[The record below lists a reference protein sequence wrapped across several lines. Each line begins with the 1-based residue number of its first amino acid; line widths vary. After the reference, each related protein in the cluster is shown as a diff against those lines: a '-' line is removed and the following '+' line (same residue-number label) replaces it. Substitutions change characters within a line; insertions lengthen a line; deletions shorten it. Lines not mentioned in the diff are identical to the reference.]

1 MLDFVLKRRQSFF
14 VLILFIFGL
23 AIFIIPFMPVELYPP
38 ISKPTIT
45 VRLPHQGI
53 SAVEFYENYW
63 EEIEPVLAKVEGVD
77 VVTAS
82 YRNNIS
88 LFTLSFNWS
97 ETAKQAQSNTEN
109 SVSLFISKLPIYT
122 QENYSIY
129 ENGSGGDGFFAL
141 SFYSN
146 NLVPEELYQRVK
158 TYLYPKI
165 NKIKGVESL
174 SLSRTDS
181 LEVSITFRPL
191 DLWRYNMTLG
201 EIASALKDK
210 IAKSSLSGG
219 TIGSGTD
226 ALIVLL
232 QRGTQDP
239 YSLSEIILA
248 YREGVPIF
256 LSNVADIEV
265 HRALP
270 TQLNRLNGLDSIV
283 LFVTPEEGENLNNLS
298 YKIKKTIEDLQKA
311 EKEFEDIS
319 SYFIINPEEFISK
332 AVGNVLSSGFMGAIL
347 SIIIVYLFLGEFR
360 NTFIIAISIPL
371 AILIAFIFMFFLG
384 KRINLISLGGLTL
397 SMGMVIDSSIV
408 VVENMYRL
416 REENPKWSLIK
427 VIKQAVGQVQFSL
440 LASTLT
446 TVLVFLPLPFTS
458 PLTSAILGDLAF
470 TVIFS
475 LIGSLLVALYVN
487 PFLFYYLFKKGK
499 KIPKPSKMSLWSSS
513 FRSFLQKKYT
523 NWLSPFIY
531 NSFVKIIFI
540 IFSFVFLFLTFFFI
554 FPRID
559 SELMAKPTSNRVVLN
574 IKFSQKMDDLMELS
588 HFFEQI
594 ERRLEVVLGDTPAD
608 IYSRLWN
615 NDSIQSIITLP
626 SSRYSVEIL
635 DKMKSEFQDDN
646 DFTFSAF
653 EWDPASLPLPEVED
667 LEINLIGSDPKI
679 LADLMN
685 DIRDL
690 IYREDLYQS
699 VRRSPNVSPV
709 VRLEL
714 DPRDAILK
722 ELNIDV
728 STLMSTINRA
738 NSSIARLELFDEE
751 SLEFFQIDVR
761 LEEFNSKED
770 LMNYFYPYKGNY
782 YPMRHFFNYHYD
794 TNLSQILSIDED
806 LTFSVLA
813 RLSLENKGKRVAL
826 EKQMEQLIKEN
837 ISFPEGYSFE
847 FRDTQ
852 EAITEATQS
861 LMIAF
866 ALSVSIVF
874 VVLAIQF
881 NSILYPTLIM
891 ATVPLGVI
899 GVILS
904 LWLFSSTISLNSLLG
919 LILLGGIVVNNAIL
933 IIDFYLE
940 LVPHEKDYRQAIIK
954 ASQLRLIPILITSST
969 TVLGMIPI
977 AMALGDG
984 TNVIQPL
991 GIAVS
996 GGLLVSTTFTLF
1008 MIPTLLSFFPYKE
1021 IKEHE

>member
-14 VLILFIFGL
+14 VILLFIFGL

-38 ISKPTIT
+38 ISKPMIT

-63 EEIEPVLAKVEGVD
+63 EDIEPILGKVDGVD
-77 VVTAS
+77 SISAS
-82 YRNNIS
+82 YRNNVS

-97 ETAKQAQSNTEN
+97 VSAKQAKSSTDN
-109 SVSLFISKLPIYT
+109 VISLFLSDLPSYT
-122 QENYSIY
+122 QENYTVY
-129 ENGSGGDGFFAL
+129 ENSSGGDGFFAL

-146 NLVPEELYQRVK
+146 DLVPEELYRRVK

-174 SLSRTDS
+174 SLSTTDS

-210 IAKSSLSGG
+210 ISKSSLAGG
-219 TIGSGTD
+219 TIGSGSD

-239 YSLSEIILA
+239 YSLSEIILS
-248 YREGVPIF
+248 YKEGVPIF

-270 TQLNRLNGLDSIV
+270 SQLNRLNGRDSIV
-283 LFVTPEEGENLNNLS
+283 LFVTPEEGQNLNKLS
-298 YKIKKTIEDLQKA
+298 YELKNIIGDLQKS
-311 EKEFEDIS
+311 EKEFEVIS
-319 SYFIINPEEFISK
+319 SYFIINPEEFITK
-332 AVGNVLSSGFMGAIL
+332 AIHNVLNSGFAGAIL
-347 SIIIVYLFLGEFR
+347 AIFIVYIFLGEFR
-360 NTFIIAISIPL
+360 NTLIIAVSIPM

-397 SMGMVIDSSIV
+397 SMGLVIDSSIV

-416 REENPKWSLIK
+416 RQEDPKLPLVQ
-427 VIKQAVGQVQFSL
+427 VIKKAVSQVKFSL

-487 PFLFYYLFKKGK
+487 PFLFYYLFKKRK
-499 KIPKPSKMSLWSSS
+499 TEPPPSKMSLWSHNL
-513 FRSFLQKKYT
+513 RVFLQQQY
-523 NWLSPFIY
+523 LRILRPFIY
-531 NSFVKIIFI
+531 SNPLKLIFI
-540 IFSFVFLFLTFFFI
+540 GGSFLFLFLTIFFI
-554 FPRID
+554 LPRID

-574 IKFSQKMDDLMELS
+574 IKFSQKMDNLIELS
-588 HFFEQI
+588 QFFEQI
-594 ERRLEVVLGDTPAD
+594 ESRLSLLLGDTPAD

-626 SSRYSVEIL
+626 SSRYSAEIL
-635 DKMKSEFQDDN
+635 DKMKSEFQDNN

-653 EWDPASLPLPEVED
+653 EWDPASLPLPDIED
-667 LEINLIGSDPKI
+667 LDISLVGKDPKI

-690 IYREDLYQS
+690 IYRQDIYQS
-699 VRRSPNVSPV
+699 VRKYPNVSPV
-709 VRLEL
+709 LRLEL

-738 NSSIARLELFDEE
+738 NSSIARVELFDEE
-751 SLEFFQIDVR
+751 SLEFFQVDVR
-761 LEEFNSKED
+761 LEEFKSKED
-770 LMNYFYPYKGNY
+770 LMNYFYPYKGHY

-794 TNLSQILSIDED
+794 MNLSQILSIDEE

-813 RLSLENKGKRVAL
+813 RLSLENKGKRASL
-826 EKQMEQLIKEN
+826 EKEIDQLIKEN
-837 ISFPEGYSFE
+837 ISFPDGYNFE
-847 FRDTQ
+847 LKDTQ
-852 EAITEATQS
+852 EAINDATQS

-874 VVLAIQF
+874 VVLSIQF
-881 NSILYPTLIM
+881 NSILYPSLIM

-904 LWLFSSTISLNSLLG
+904 LWAFSSTISLNSLLG

-940 LVPHEKDYRQAIIK
+940 LAPHEKDYREAILK
-954 ASQLRLIPILITSST
+954 ASQLRLVPILITSLT
-969 TVLGMIPI
+969 TILGMIPI

-991 GIAVS
+991 GISVA
-996 GGLLVSTTFTLF
+996 GGLLISTGFTLF
-1008 MIPTLLSFFPYKE
+1008 MIPALLSFFPYKE
-1021 IKEHE
+1021 NKQHD

>member
-1 MLDFVLKRRQSFF
+1 MLDFVLKRRRSFF
-14 VLILFIFGL
+14 VIILFIFGL
-23 AIFIIPFMPVELYPP
+23 AIFIIPSMPVELYPP
-38 ISKPTIT
+38 ISKPMVTL
-45 VRLPHQGI
+45 RLPHQGI
-53 SAVEFYENYW
+53 SAVEFYENYS
-63 EEIEPVLAKVEGVD
+63 EDIEPILGKVDGVD
-77 VVTAS
+77 SVTAS
-82 YRNNIS
+82 YRNNVS

-97 ETAKQAQSNTEN
+97 ISAKQAIINTEN
-109 SVSLFISKLPIYT
+109 VLSQFLSDLPTYT
-122 QENYSIY
+122 QENYTVY
-129 ENGSGGDGFFAL
+129 ENSSGGDGFFAL

-146 NLVPEELYQRVK
+146 NLVPEELYRRVK
-158 TYLYPKI
+158 KYLYPKI

-174 SLSRTDS
+174 SLSTTDS

-210 IAKSSLSGG
+210 INKSSLSGG

-226 ALIVLL
+226 SLIVLL

-239 YSLSEIILA
+239 YSLSDIILS
-248 YREGVPIF
+248 YKEGVPIF

-270 TQLNRLNGLDSIV
+270 SQLNRLNGLDSIV
-283 LFVTPEEGENLNNLS
+283 LFVTPEEGQNLNTLS
-298 YKIKKTIEDLQKA
+298 YELKKTIDDLQRN
-311 EKEFEDIS
+311 EKEFEGIS
-319 SYFIINPEEFISK
+319 SYFIINPEEFITK
-332 AVGNVLSSGFMGAIL
+332 AIHNVLNSGFAGAIL
-347 SIIIVYLFLGEFR
+347 AIFIVYIFLGEFR
-360 NTFIIAISIPL
+360 NTLIIAISIPM

-397 SMGMVIDSSIV
+397 SMGLVIDSSIV

-416 REENPKWSLIK
+416 RHEHPKIPLTK
-427 VIKQAVGQVQFSL
+427 VIKMAVGQVKFSL

-446 TVLVFLPLPFTS
+446 TVLVFFPLPFTS

-499 KIPKPSKMSLWSSS
+499 KEKLPSKMSLWSYNL
-513 FRSFLQKKYT
+513 RSFLQEKYVK
-523 NWLSPFIY
+523 WLKPFVY
-531 NSFVKIIFI
+531 NNLLKIIFI
-540 IFSFVFLFLTFFFI
+540 SFSFIFLFLTVIFI
-554 FPRID
+554 LPRID

-594 ERRLEVVLGDTPAD
+594 ETRLGVILGDTPAD

-626 SSRYSVEIL
+626 SSRYSAEIL

-646 DFTFSAF
+646 NFTFSAF
-653 EWDPASLPLPEVED
+653 EWDPASLPLPEIED
-667 LEINLIGSDPKI
+667 LDINLVGSDPKI

-690 IYREDLYQS
+690 IYRQDIYQS
-699 VRRSPNVSPV
+699 IRKYPNVSPV

-751 SLEFFQIDVR
+751 SLEFFQVDVR

-770 LMNYFYPYKGNY
+770 LMNYFYPYKGSY

-794 TNLSQILSIDED
+794 MNLSQVLSIDEE
-806 LTFSVLA
+806 LTFSILA
-813 RLSLENKGKRVAL
+813 RLSLENKNKRAFF
-826 EKQMEQLIKEN
+826 EKEVESLIREN
-837 ISFPEGYSFE
+837 ISFPDGYDFE
-847 FRDTQ
+847 LKDTQ
-852 EAITEATQS
+852 EAIRDATQS

-874 VVLAIQF
+874 VVLSIQF

-940 LVPHEKDYRQAIIK
+940 LAPSEKDYRDAILK
-954 ASQLRLIPILITSST
+954 ASQLRLIPILITSLT
-969 TVLGMIPI
+969 TILGMIPI

-991 GIAVS
+991 GISVA
-996 GGLLVSTTFTLF
+996 GGLFISTGFTLF
-1008 MIPTLLSFFPYKE
+1008 MVPALLSFFPYKE
-1021 IKEHE
+1021 SREHE